1 MKRCDRR
8 EEEGEQELE
17 RVRAERPWESGE
29 EVSFVGGAQEQ
40 RVGCFMSALQ
50 GVAWSQR
57 RADGSVQV
65 RKRTDSW

>member
-29 EVSFVGGAQEQ
+29 EVSLREAPRSSVWA
-40 RVGCFMSALQ
+40 VSTSALQ

-57 RADGSVQV
+57 HADGSVQV